1 MTSLLL
7 GAVLAAAALAFVL
20 HPLFRGVGRA
30 AIPLP
35 GRPAPRGGT
44 DGESAID
51 ALREIEF
58 DRETGKLSEADYTTL
73 RTEYTRRA
81 LVEMRTTAPATGA
94 PRGTEATPGTPAAAA
109 LDAAEAA
116 VLRYRQHRV
125 VCGDCGPR
133 PEPDAVYCS
142 SCGRYLSGKCGAC
155 GAPVDAI
162 GARFC
167 ASCGHTLAA

>member
-7 GAVLAAAALAFVL
+7 GAALAVAALVFVL
-20 HPLFRGVGRA
+20 YPLFREIGSP
-30 AIPLP
+30 AIPLAR
-35 GRPAPRGGT
+35 RPAVRGGG

-58 DRETGKLSEADYTTL
+58 DRETGKLSDSDYTTL

-81 LVEMRTTAPATGA
+81 LVEMRTTSPATDAAPTTGA
-94 PRGTEATPGTPAAAA
+94 IAVAVSAPA

-116 VLRYRQHRV
+116 VLRYRQHRMA
-125 VCGDCGPR
+125 CGDCGPR

-142 SCGRYLSGKCGAC
+142 SCGRYLSGTCGAC